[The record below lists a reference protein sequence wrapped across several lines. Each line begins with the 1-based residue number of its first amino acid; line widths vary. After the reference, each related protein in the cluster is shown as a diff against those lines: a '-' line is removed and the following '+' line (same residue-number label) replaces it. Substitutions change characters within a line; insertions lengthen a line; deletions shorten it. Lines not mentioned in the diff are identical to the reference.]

1 MVKVSLETSSPRKN
15 KSRVEKIKQSKGEK
29 AMNRAIVG
37 KFCQC
42 QNEADENIIKV
53 GGETLKE
60 GNRIR

>member
-1 MVKVSLETSSPRKN
+1 MSSPRKN
-15 KSRVEKIKQSKGEK
+15 KSRVEKVKQSKGEK